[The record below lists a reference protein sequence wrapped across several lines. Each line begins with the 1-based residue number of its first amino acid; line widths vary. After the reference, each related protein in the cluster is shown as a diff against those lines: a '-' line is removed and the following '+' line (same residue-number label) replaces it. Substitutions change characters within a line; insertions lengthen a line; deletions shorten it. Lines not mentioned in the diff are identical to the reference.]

1 MPRKDTQKNKITTP
15 SRSNASGSRDT
26 GTNIYQK
33 GSGTTTPKTASP
45 GSAVAKGV
53 NDFFNGAGKST
64 TPGTGSGTTLPSLS
78 QQQKENWNVFAK
90 GSTSRQPSPPAG
102 AGGQAASG
110 SSVQDTIKKTVQD
123 IFDGSSASKSSWDN
137 TKAGGAVNN
146 ALGGGNAGSNSDG
159 ISGGSGYNNGSLTAD
174 QIRQMQEYYGTTAD
188 GLWGANSSA
197 ASGGMT
203 AEEAWNAYRQALQR
217 DEQAGDMSWESFL
230 ERMGA
235 NDYEQRL
242 RDAISSQVQQA
253 VDDYNRQIDQ
263 AGTSYEDAARRAY
276 INKML
281 SKRNMDQELAANGV
295 YGGMADSQRIAA
307 ETAYQNDLTDLETQY
322 SDTMAQLKQAITAAR
337 LSGDAQM
344 AEQMANY
351 LSQIQSEYNSYLQQ
365 REQERAQAR
374 STARSYAYKNVGTS
388 SYGGSTGA
396 DTADNA
402 GADAGYGLD
411 NYDAVKRNIMM
422 YASRGMGAVAN
433 RIIQQAWGQL
443 SAEQQKDLA
452 ATLQANGWA
461 S

>member
-15 SRSNASGSRDT
+15 SRSNASGSRGT

-33 GSGTTTPKTASP
+33 GSGTTTPKTTSP

-78 QQQKENWNVFAK
+78 QQQKENWDVFAK
-90 GSTSRQPSPPAG
+90 GSTSRKPSSPAG

-110 SSVQDTIKKTVQD
+110 SSVQDTIKKTVQGL
-123 IFDGSSASKSSWDN
+123 FDGNSESKGNWDN
-137 TKAGGAVNN
+137 TKAGN
-146 ALGGGNAGSNSDG
+146 AGGNSGGYN
-159 ISGGSGYNNGSLTAD
+159 GGSGYSNGGLTAD

-203 AEEAWNAYRQALQR
+203 AEEAWNAYRQALQQ

-322 SDTMAQLKQAITAAR
+322 SDTMAQLQQAITAAR

-374 STARSYAYKNVGTS
+374 STAREYSLKNHNS
-388 SYGGSTGA
+388 SYTDKISDDRIPDGPGI
-396 DTADNA
+396 
-402 GADAGYGLD
+402 D
-411 NYDAVKRNIMM
+411 NYRDVERTILL
-422 YASRGMGAVAN
+422 YAAQGNDDRAN
-433 RIIQQAWGQL
+433 QIIQQTWSRMDAAQRAQL
-443 SAEQQKDLA
+443 NAQLA
-452 ATLQANGWA
+452 RYGLQAQQ
-461 S
+461 

>member
-15 SRSNASGSRDT
+15 SRSNASGSRGT
-26 GTNIYQK
+26 GANIYQK
-33 GSGTTTPKTASP
+33 GGSTTTPKTTSP

-78 QQQKENWNVFAK
+78 QQQKDSWDAFAK
-90 GSTSRQPSPPAG
+90 GSTSRQPSSPAG

-110 SSVQDTIKKTVQD
+110 FSVQDTIKKTVQD
-123 IFDGSSASKSSWDN
+123 LFDGNSESKGNWDN
-137 TKAGGAVNN
+137 TKVGSAVNN
-146 ALGGGNAGSNSDG
+146 AVGGGNARSNSG
-159 ISGGSGYNNGSLTAD
+159 GYNGGSGYNNGSLTAD

-235 NDYEQRL
+235 GDYEQRL

-253 VDDYNRQIDQ
+253 VDDYNRQIEQ

-365 REQERAQAR
+365 RDQERAQAR
-374 STARSYAYKNVGTS
+374 LTAQEYSLKNHNS
-388 SYGGSTGA
+388 SYTDKTSDDRIPDGPGI
-396 DTADNA
+396 
-402 GADAGYGLD
+402 D
-411 NYDAVKRNIMM
+411 NYRDVERTILL
-422 YASRGMGAVAN
+422 YAAQGNDDRAN
-433 RIIQQAWGQL
+433 QIIQQTWSRMDAAQRAQL
-443 SAEQQKDLA
+443 NAQLA
-452 ATLQANGWA
+452 RYGLQV
-461 S
+461 

>member
-15 SRSNASGSRDT
+15 SRSNASGSRGT

-33 GSGTTTPKTASP
+33 GSGTTTPKTTSP
-45 GSAVAKGV
+45 GSAVTKGV

-64 TPGTGSGTTLPSLS
+64 TPATGSGTTLPSLS
-78 QQQKENWNVFAK
+78 QRQKENWDAFAK

-123 IFDGSSASKSSWDN
+123 IFDSSSASKSSWDN

-203 AEEAWNAYRQALQR
+203 AEDAWNAYRQALEQ

-253 VDDYNRQIDQ
+253 VDDYNRQIEQ
-263 AGTSYEDAARRAY
+263 AGTSYEDAVRRAY

-322 SDTMAQLKQAITAAR
+322 SDTMAQLQQAITAAR

-443 SAEQQKDLA
+443 SAEQQRDLA

>member
-15 SRSNASGSRDT
+15 SRSNASGSRGT

-33 GSGTTTPKTASP
+33 GSGTTTPKTTSP
-45 GSAVAKGV
+45 GSAAAKGV

-78 QQQKENWNVFAK
+78 QQQKENWDVFAK
-90 GSTSRQPSPPAG
+90 GSTSRKPSSPAG
-102 AGGQAASG
+102 AGGRAASG

-123 IFDGSSASKSSWDN
+123 LVDGNSESKGNWDN
-137 TKAGGAVNN
+137 TKAGN
-146 ALGGGNAGSNSDG
+146 AGGNSGG
-159 ISGGSGYNNGSLTAD
+159 YSGGSGYNNGSLTAD

-203 AEEAWNAYRQALQR
+203 AEEAWNAYRQALQQ

-322 SDTMAQLKQAITAAR
+322 SDTMAQLQQAITAAR

-374 STARSYAYKNVGTS
+374 STAREYSLKNHNS
-388 SYGGSTGA
+388 SYTDKISDDRIPDGPGI
-396 DTADNA
+396 
-402 GADAGYGLD
+402 D
-411 NYDAVKRNIMM
+411 NYRDVERTILL
-422 YASRGMGAVAN
+422 YAAQGNDDRAN
-433 RIIQQAWGQL
+433 QIIQQTWSRMDAAQRAQL
-443 SAEQQKDLA
+443 NAQLA
-452 ATLQANGWA
+452 RYGLQAQQ
-461 S
+461 

>member
-15 SRSNASGSRDT
+15 SRSNASGSRGT

-33 GSGTTTPKTASP
+33 GSGTTTPKTTSP

-78 QQQKENWNVFAK
+78 QQQKEHWDGFAK
-90 GSTSRQPSPPAG
+90 GSTSRKTSSPAG
-102 AGGQAASG
+102 AGGRVASG

-123 IFDGSSASKSSWDN
+123 LFDGNSESKGNWDN
-137 TKAGGAVNN
+137 TKAGSAVNN
-146 ALGGGNAGSNSDG
+146 AVGGGNAGSNSG
-159 ISGGSGYNNGSLTAD
+159 GYNGGSGYSNGGLTAD

-203 AEEAWNAYRQALQR
+203 AEEAWNAYRQALEQ
-217 DEQAGDMSWESFL
+217 DKQAGDMSWESFL

-307 ETAYQNDLTDLETQY
+307 ETAYQNDITDLETQY
-322 SDTMAQLKQAITAAR
+322 TDTMAQLQQAVTAAR

-344 AEQMANY
+344 AAQMANY

-396 DTADNA
+396 DTAENA
-402 GADAGYGLD
+402 GANAGSGLD

-443 SAEQQKDLA
+443 SAEQQRDLA

>member
-15 SRSNASGSRDT
+15 SRSNASGSRGT

-33 GSGTTTPKTASP
+33 GSGTTTPKTTSP
-45 GSAVAKGV
+45 GSVVAKGV
-53 NDFFNGAGKST
+53 NDFFNGAGKSI

-78 QQQKENWNVFAK
+78 QQQKENWDVFAK
-90 GSTSRQPSPPAG
+90 GSTSRKPSSPAG

-123 IFDGSSASKSSWDN
+123 IFDGNSESKGNWDN
-137 TKAGGAVNN
+137 TKAGS
-146 ALGGGNAGSNSDG
+146 AGSNSG
-159 ISGGSGYNNGSLTAD
+159 GYNGGSGYNNGGLTAD

-203 AEEAWNAYRQALQR
+203 AEEAWNAYRQALEQ

-322 SDTMAQLKQAITAAR
+322 SDTMAQLQQAITAAR

-374 STARSYAYKNVGTS
+374 LTAREYSPKNHNSNYTNKTS
-388 SYGGSTGA
+388 D
-396 DTADNA
+396 DTIPD
-402 GADAGYGLD
+402 GPGID
-411 NYDAVKRNIMM
+411 NYRDVERTILL
-422 YASRGMGAVAN
+422 YAAQGNDDRAN
-433 RIIQQAWGQL
+433 QIIQQTWRRMDAAQR
-443 SAEQQKDLA
+443 AQLA
-452 ATLQANGWA
+452 AQLARYDLQGL
-461 S
+461 

>member
-1 MPRKDTQKNKITTP
+1 M
-15 SRSNASGSRDT
+15 
-26 GTNIYQK
+26 
-33 GSGTTTPKTASP
+33 
-45 GSAVAKGV
+45 
-53 NDFFNGAGKST
+53 
-64 TPGTGSGTTLPSLS
+64 
-78 QQQKENWNVFAK
+78 
-90 GSTSRQPSPPAG
+90 
-102 AGGQAASG
+102 
-110 SSVQDTIKKTVQD
+110 QDL
-123 IFDGSSASKSSWDN
+123 FDGNSESKGNWGN
-137 TKAGGAVNN
+137 TKAGSAVNN
-146 ALGGGNAGSNSDG
+146 AVGGGNAGSNSG
-159 ISGGSGYNNGSLTAD
+159 GYNGGSGYNNGGLTAD

-203 AEEAWNAYRQALQR
+203 AEEAWNAYRQELEQ
-217 DEQAGDMSWESFL
+217 DKQAGDMSWESFL

-307 ETAYQNDLTDLETQY
+307 ETAYQNDLTDLEVQY
-322 SDTMAQLKQAITAAR
+322 NDTMAQLQQAITAAR

-351 LSQIQSEYNSYLQQ
+351 LSQIQSEYNNYLQQ
-365 REQERAQAR
+365 REQERAKVR
-374 STARSYAYKNVGTS
+374 STAQTYAYKNVGTS

-402 GADAGYGLD
+402 GADAGSGLD

-443 SAEQQKDLA
+443 SAEQQRDLA

>member
-15 SRSNASGSRDT
+15 SRSNASGSRGT

-78 QQQKENWNVFAK
+78 QQQKENWDVFAK
-90 GSTSRQPSPPAG
+90 GSTSRKPSSPAG
-102 AGGQAASG
+102 AGGQDASG

-123 IFDGSSASKSSWDN
+123 LFDGNSESKGNWDN
-137 TKAGGAVNN
+137 TKAG
-146 ALGGGNAGSNSDG
+146 SNSG
-159 ISGGSGYNNGSLTAD
+159 GYSGGSGYNNGGLTAD

-203 AEEAWNAYRQALQR
+203 AEEAWNAYRQALEQ

-263 AGTSYEDAARRAY
+263 AETSYEDAARRAY

-322 SDTMAQLKQAITAAR
+322 SDTMAQLQQAITAAR

-374 STARSYAYKNVGTS
+374 LTAREYSPKNHNS
-388 SYGGSTGA
+388 SYTDKKS
-396 DTADNA
+396 DDKIPA
-402 GADAGYGLD
+402 GPGID
-411 NYDAVKRNIMM
+411 NYRDVERTILL
-422 YASRGMGAVAN
+422 YAAQGNDDRAN
-433 RIIQQAWGQL
+433 QIIQQNWRRMNTAQR
-443 SAEQQKDLA
+443 AQLA
-452 ATLQANGWA
+452 AQLARYDLQELQ
-461 S
+461 

>member
-15 SRSNASGSRDT
+15 SRSNASGSRGT

-33 GSGTTTPKTASP
+33 GSGTTTPKTTSP
-45 GSAVAKGV
+45 GSAVATGR
-53 NDFFNGAGKST
+53 ST

-78 QQQKENWNVFAK
+78 QQQKENWDVFAK
-90 GSTSRQPSPPAG
+90 GSTSRQPSSPAG
-102 AGGQAASG
+102 TGGQAASG

-123 IFDGSSASKSSWDN
+123 LFDGNSESKGNWGN
-137 TKAGGAVNN
+137 TKAGSAVNN
-146 ALGGGNAGSNSDG
+146 AVGGGNAGSNSG
-159 ISGGSGYNNGSLTAD
+159 GYNGGSGYNNGGLTAD

-203 AEEAWNAYRQALQR
+203 AEEAWSAYRQELEQ
-217 DEQAGDMSWESFL
+217 DKQAGDMSWESFL

-322 SDTMAQLKQAITAAR
+322 SDTMAQLQQAITAAR

-374 STARSYAYKNVGTS
+374 STAREYSLKNHNS
-388 SYGGSTGA
+388 SYTDKISDDKIPVGPGI
-396 DTADNA
+396 
-402 GADAGYGLD
+402 D
-411 NYDAVKRNIMM
+411 NYRDVERTILL
-422 YASRGMGAVAN
+422 YAGQGNDDRAN
-433 RIIQQAWGQL
+433 QIIQQTWRRMDAAQR
-443 SAEQQKDLA
+443 AQLA
-452 ATLQANGWA
+452 AQLARYGLQGL
-461 S
+461 

>member
-15 SRSNASGSRDT
+15 SRSNASGSRGT

-33 GSGTTTPKTASP
+33 GSGTTTPKTTSP

-78 QQQKENWNVFAK
+78 QQQKENWDVFAK
-90 GSTSRQPSPPAG
+90 GSTSRKPSSPAG
-102 AGGQAASG
+102 TGGQAASG

-123 IFDGSSASKSSWDN
+123 LFDGNSESKGNWGN
-137 TKAGGAVNN
+137 TKAGSAVNN
-146 ALGGGNAGSNSDG
+146 AVGGGNAGSNSG
-159 ISGGSGYNNGSLTAD
+159 GYNGGSGYNNGGLTAD

-203 AEEAWNAYRQALQR
+203 AEEAWNAYRQGLEQ
-217 DEQAGDMSWESFL
+217 DKQAGDMSWESFL

-322 SDTMAQLKQAITAAR
+322 SDTMAQLQQAITAAR

-374 STARSYAYKNVGTS
+374 STAQAYAYKNVGTS

-402 GADAGYGLD
+402 GAYAGSGLD

-443 SAEQQKDLA
+443 SAEQQRDLA

>member
-15 SRSNASGSRDT
+15 SRSNASGSRGT

-33 GSGTTTPKTASP
+33 GSGTTTPKTTSP
-45 GSAVAKGV
+45 GSAAAKGV
-53 NDFFNGAGKST
+53 NDFSNGAGKST
-64 TPGTGSGTTLPSLS
+64 TPGTGSRTTLPSLS
-78 QQQKENWNVFAK
+78 QQQKENWDVFAK
-90 GSTSRQPSPPAG
+90 GSTSRKPSSPAG
-102 AGGQAASG
+102 TGGQAASG

-123 IFDGSSASKSSWDN
+123 LFDGNSESKGNWGN
-137 TKAGGAVNN
+137 TKAGSAVNN
-146 ALGGGNAGSNSDG
+146 AVGGGNAGSNSG
-159 ISGGSGYNNGSLTAD
+159 GYNGGSGYNNGGLTAD

-203 AEEAWNAYRQALQR
+203 AEEAWNAYRQELEQ
-217 DEQAGDMSWESFL
+217 DKQAGDMSWESFL

-322 SDTMAQLKQAITAAR
+322 SDTMAQLQQAITAAR

-374 STARSYAYKNVGTS
+374 STAQAYAYKNVGTS

-402 GADAGYGLD
+402 GAYAGSGLD

-443 SAEQQKDLA
+443 SAEQQRDLA

>member
-15 SRSNASGSRDT
+15 SRSNASGSRGT
-26 GTNIYQK
+26 GANIYQK
-33 GSGTTTPKTASP
+33 GGSTTTPKTTSP

-78 QQQKENWNVFAK
+78 QQQKDSWDAFAK
-90 GSTSRQPSPPAG
+90 GSTSRQPSSPAG

-110 SSVQDTIKKTVQD
+110 FSVQDTIKKTVQD
-123 IFDGSSASKSSWDN
+123 LFDGNSESKGNWDN
-137 TKAGGAVNN
+137 TKVGSAVNN
-146 ALGGGNAGSNSDG
+146 AVGGGNARSNSG
-159 ISGGSGYNNGSLTAD
+159 GYNGGSGYNNGSLTAD

-235 NDYEQRL
+235 GDYEQRL

-263 AGTSYEDAARRAY
+263 VGTSYEDAARRAY

-281 SKRNMDQELAANGV
+281 SQRNMDQELAANGV

-322 SDTMAQLKQAITAAR
+322 SDTMAQLQQAITAAR

-374 STARSYAYKNVGTS
+374 LTAQTSAYKNAGTS
-388 SYGGSTGA
+388 GYTGSTGA
-396 DTADNA
+396 GTADSTSA
-402 GADAGYGLD
+402 AVGAGLD

-433 RIIQQAWGQL
+433 RIIRQAWGQL
-443 SAEQQKDLA
+443 SAEQQSDLA